1 MGNEERNNHEFTF
14 LMLTNEEGLFSIGIF
29 IVRQGMRKSINYDI
43 KHLLWV
49 SMACCTELLVT
60 LGSKKWKWLMKDT
73 KSTSDTFLS
82 YATSNISSPE
92 RGSIVVW
99 KFDITENKNGR
110 HSSFILFYCYV
121 CKAFWM
127 DYKCRDLPC
136 WIFAWKRREKRKK
149 IISYT
154 AQWINNNSSSPAGRV
169 SKKGRDIKNMKR
181 QSVLQVYTSQVLLL
195 YYNCCAKAGG
205 SKGNAREGE

>member
-1 MGNEERNNHEFTF
+1 MCAKPSEW
-14 LMLTNEEGLFSIGIF
+14 I
-29 IVRQGMRKSINYDI
+29 
-43 KHLLWV
+43 
-49 SMACCTELLVT
+49 
-60 LGSKKWKWLMKDT
+60 
-73 KSTSDTFLS
+73 TSVG
-82 YATSNISSPE
+82 TSHVGYSH
-92 RGSIVVW
+92 G
-99 KFDITENKNGR
+99 G
-110 HSSFILFYCYV
+110 
-121 CKAFWM
+121 
-127 DYKCRDLPC
+127 
-136 WIFAWKRREKRKK
+136 REKRKK

>member
-1 MGNEERNNHEFTF
+1 MGKEERNNHEFTF

-49 SMACCTELLVT
+49 SMACSKVLLVT
-60 LGSKKWKWLMKDT
+60 LSSKKWKWLMKDT

-82 YATSNISSPE
+82 YAISNISSPE
-92 RGSIVVW
+92 RVSIVVW
-99 KFDITENKNGR
+99 KFDITENKKGR

-136 WIFAWKRREKRKK
+136 WIFAWRKGEKKK

-181 QSVLQVYTSQVLLL
+181 QCASSVHTSQVLLL

>member
-1 MGNEERNNHEFTF
+1 MGKEERNNHEFTF

-49 SMACCTELLVT
+49 SMACSKVLLVT
-60 LGSKKWKWLMKDT
+60 LSSKNGNDWWRILNQ
-73 KSTSDTFLS
+73 SDTFLS
-82 YATSNISSPE
+82 YAISNISSHE
-92 RGSIVVW
+92 RVSIVVW
-99 KFDITENKNGR
+99 KFDITENKKGR

-136 WIFAWKRREKRKK
+136 WIFAWRKGEKKK
-149 IISYT
+149 NHIIHST
-154 AQWINNNSSSPAGRV
+154 V
-169 SKKGRDIKNMKR
+169 D
-181 QSVLQVYTSQVLLL
+181 
-195 YYNCCAKAGG
+195 
-205 SKGNAREGE
+205 